1 MTHARIHLL
10 GLLAGTAVTG
20 LLRAQEVVDVRLLP
34 IKPEAEDFAPVLLD
48 SSFVMCSLRERETD
62 QVVEYTDASTQ
73 KRLSDLYRV
82 RFIDGKPGKPFLLG
96 GSLTSEMNDGPATF
110 TKGGDAICF
119 TRNQTRAKKLGNVNA
134 RNDRLGLFFAQRE
147 HGDWS
152 APEPFEYNSTEH
164 SVMHASYSAD
174 GQRLYFA
181 SDMPGGLGGVDLY
194 VCEKEDGG
202 WTIPLNLGPQVNSA
216 ANEVFPFIQRN
227 GVLYFASDREGGL
240 GGLDIWSC
248 TSEGGKWSAATPLP
262 EPFNSP
268 GNDLGYTAWPTDRAG
283 LFSSDRTGE
292 DRIYKF
298 NRTLAP
304 FADCAP
310 QQQNNYCYVFQEEAS
325 IDADTLP
332 LRYQWDLGDGTKVT
346 ALEARHCYAGP
357 GAYTVKLN
365 IIDTLTNSIFFN
377 EATYDLLI
385 DDVHQ
390 PYITTVDTAR
400 TGRPVQLDA
409 FHTYLPEMQ
418 VEDWRWDMGDGT
430 LEEGMRA
437 EHSWK
442 APGTYTVRLDAIGL
456 PDSTGGIPHR
466 CVTRTIE
473 VIDRFKDVADDAVLA
488 VYKDSKGITREFTYQ
503 DLPFD
508 RFDMAA
514 QENEDVHFTVELF
527 HSTER
532 LSLED
537 PRFAEIRKFF
547 PVYERFD
554 PVRGEYTY
562 SVGGAETVADMYL
575 IYKKVKE
582 LQFLEAEVIALHE
595 EKLTDMSELALLSVE
610 ELNNT
615 VVRASTVLFGYDRS
629 TFDAEFERSLQK
641 IKDLLYEHADLRVV
655 IEAHTDSKG
664 KNDYNLKL
672 SQKRAQSIVD
682 WLVAHGV
689 EKDRMT
695 PVGFGEDHP
704 IASNENEIGRGR
716 NRRVEFRLAMDKQ
729 DQANLRRR

>member
-1 MTHARIHLL
+1 
-10 GLLAGTAVTG
+10 
-20 LLRAQEVVDVRLLP
+20 
-34 IKPEAEDFAPVLLD
+34 
-48 SSFVMCSLRERETD
+48 
-62 QVVEYTDASTQ
+62 
-73 KRLSDLYRV
+73 
-82 RFIDGKPGKPFLLG
+82 
-96 GSLTSEMNDGPATF
+96 
-110 TKGGDAICF
+110 
-119 TRNQTRAKKLGNVNA
+119 
-134 RNDRLGLFFAQRE
+134 
-147 HGDWS
+147 
-152 APEPFEYNSTEH
+152 
-164 SVMHASYSAD
+164 
-174 GQRLYFA
+174 
-181 SDMPGGLGGVDLY
+181 
-194 VCEKEDGG
+194 
-202 WTIPLNLGPQVNSA
+202 
-216 ANEVFPFIQRN
+216 
-227 GVLYFASDREGGL
+227 
-240 GGLDIWSC
+240 
-248 TSEGGKWSAATPLP
+248 
-262 EPFNSP
+262 
-268 GNDLGYTAWPTDRAG
+268 
-283 LFSSDRTGE
+283 
-292 DRIYKF
+292 
-298 NRTLAP
+298 
-304 FADCAP
+304 
-310 QQQNNYCYVFQEEAS
+310 
-325 IDADTLP
+325 
-332 LRYQWDLGDGTKVT
+332 
-346 ALEARHCYAGP
+346 
-357 GAYTVKLN
+357 
-365 IIDTLTNSIFFN
+365 
-377 EATYDLLI
+377 
-385 DDVHQ
+385 
-390 PYITTVDTAR
+390 
-400 TGRPVQLDA
+400 
-409 FHTYLPEMQ
+409 
-418 VEDWRWDMGDGT
+418 
-430 LEEGMRA
+430 
-437 EHSWK
+437 
-442 APGTYTVRLDAIGL
+442 
-456 PDSTGGIPHR
+456 
-466 CVTRTIE
+466 
-473 VIDRFKDVADDAVLA
+473 VLA